1 MHSRTLCGAG
11 ALLLTI
17 GVAAGAFGA
26 HILKSIHVDLLA
38 VWHTAV
44 LYELIHGLGLIALA
58 AAQPFLQPRTASL
71 AGVALLA
78 GSVLFSF
85 SLYALVI
92 YQITWIAY
100 VTPIGGLLMV
110 AGWALVAVAA
120 WTRPRS

>member
-1 MHSRTLCGAG
+1 MQPRTLCGAG

-26 HILKSIHVDLLA
+26 HALKAIHVDLLA

-44 LYELIHGLGLIALA
+44 LYQLVHGLGLIALA
-58 AAQPFLQPRTASL
+58 AAHPLLQPRTAAL
-71 AGVALLA
+71 AGPILLA

-85 SLYALVI
+85 SLYALVMF
-92 YQITWIAY
+92 QIPFLAY
-100 VTPIGGLLMV
+100 LTPLGGLLMV
-110 AGWALVAVAA
+110 AGWALVVVAA